1 MLFFSL
7 KGKEKVIKMIVII
20 TKEKKNIS
28 IFPEKH
34 AEKLIKLIIYY
45 IISTDAVYIRSTDAV
60 MKTILCS
67 EYIV

>member
-20 TKEKKNIS
+20 TKEKKRIS

-34 AEKLIKLIIYY
+34 AEKLIKLII
-45 IISTDAVYIRSTDAV
+45 SFLEERLQTLAFSREVT
-60 MKTILCS
+60 
-67 EYIV
+67 